1 MDYKKVIGQQVEYR
15 HETTKE
21 TVVSTVSAVLEY
33 RDLRGR
39 REWKLRLA
47 NGAIINA
54 DFHYFLVSE
63 TTEAS
68 V

>member
-1 MDYKKVIGQQVEYR
+1 MDLKKVIGQQVEYK
-15 HETTKE
+15 HETTE
-21 TVVSTVSAVLEY
+21 EIVVSTVSSVLEY
-33 RDLRGR
+33 QDLRGR

-47 NGAIINA
+47 NGAVINA